1 MFKRIYR
8 RLKEAGIDV
17 YSSGQHAGICRTPY
31 VVIRDGGQRAF
42 LASLLCGT
50 VEILAYFPA
59 ERFSE
64 MDGFVREVKEALKKL
79 AFLKP
84 TGDETP
90 VFLDE
95 RKRAYSTGIAYQ
107 IYRAKGDGY
116 GF

>member
-8 RLKEAGIDV
+8 RLREAGFEA
-17 YSSGQHAGICRTPY
+17 YSAGQHSGMCRAPY
-31 VVIRDGGQRAF
+31 VVIKDGGQRAF
-42 LASLLCGT
+42 NAALLCSV

-64 MDGFVREVKEALKKL
+64 MEEYVRGVKEALAGL
-79 AFLKP
+79 DFLKA

-95 RKRAYSTGIAYQ
+95 RKRAYTTGVKYQ
-107 IYRAKGDGY
+107 YYKSKGEKNG
-116 GF
+116 G